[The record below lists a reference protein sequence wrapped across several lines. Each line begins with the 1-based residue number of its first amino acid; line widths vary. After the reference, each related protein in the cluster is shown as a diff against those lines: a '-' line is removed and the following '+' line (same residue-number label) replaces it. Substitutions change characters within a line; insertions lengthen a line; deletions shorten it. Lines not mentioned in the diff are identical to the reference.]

1 MHDVP
6 GIPKV
11 LVQGEAAVLGEDV
24 DAPDAGVDAVGQ
36 GEIDDLIEAAEGDGR
51 LGLVPGQGKEALA
64 LAAGHDDGGE
74 LLEDVHHSLSNAL
87 TLALSSV
94 RSEDLTT

>member
-1 MHDVP
+1 MSQAWRE
-6 GIPKV
+6 V
-11 LVQGEAAVLGEDV
+11 LVQGETAVLGEDV
-24 DAPDAGVDAVGQ
+24 DAADARIEAVGQ
-36 GEIDDLIEAAEGDGR
+36 GKIDDPVEAAEGDHR

-74 LLEDVHHSLSNAL
+74 VLQDVRHFLTSSL

>member
-1 MHDVP
+1 MSQASP
-6 GIPKV
+6 QV

-24 DAPDAGVDAVGQ
+24 DAADAGVEAVGQ
-36 GEIDDLIEAAEGDGR
+36 GEIDDAVDAAEGDGR

-74 LLEDVHHSLSNAL
+74 LFQGIHH
-87 TLALSSV
+87 V
-94 RSEDLTT
+94 C